1 MKKIFSSIVFLFVA
15 FGGVL
20 SAQDI
25 TSYAPEKGDIMLSV
39 NFGVGSYIGMSAP
52 KPNLSEYSLSAPMSA
67 WFDKKPI
74 LDVEGK
80 WFVSDQWALK
90 LTGGFTY
97 SNNPGYSEV
106 TGTGG
111 TEPGSV
117 PTYKAVPNSDNIQYA
132 IGLGADRYYAS
143 RSNRLFL
150 RFGGEVGFAY
160 GKVTAKADS
169 EEYMGASIA
178 EAYAFRVAPVC
189 GFDYFFDKLLFV
201 GVDVRPVAYQYTVYK
216 ERPQAGLGSLSSDT
230 HTFSF
235 ISQPMVKFGIKF

>member
-1 MKKIFSSIVFLFVA
+1 MKKIFSSVLFLLIFSSGA
-15 FGGVL
+15 
-20 SAQDI
+20 SIAQENENF
-25 TSYAPEKGDIMLSV
+25 TAQKGDIMLSV

-80 WFVSDQWALK
+80 WFVSDNWALK
-90 LTGGFTY
+90 LAGGFTY

-106 TGTGG
+106 LGTEA

-117 PTYKAVPNSDNIQYA
+117 PTYKAVPTSDNIQYSV
-132 IGLGADRYYAS
+132 GLGINRYYS
-143 RSNRLFL
+143 SISKRLSFYW
-150 RFGGEVGFAY
+150 GGETNFSY

-169 EEYMGASIA
+169 EEYIGASIA

-201 GVDVRPVAYQYTVYK
+201 GVDLHPIAYQYAVYK
-216 ERPQAGLGSLSSDT
+216 ERPQVGLRNLSSDT

-235 ISQPMVKFGIKF
+235 ISQPTIKFGIKF